1 MANSVAL
8 NRQVVGSIPTASTIE
23 SSTHEHFLY
32 RLRRT
37 SPNCSRPLRI
47 SSFQSQSSNRRRP
60 AFEHS
65 GRARIH
71 GIENTLF
78 DGLHV
83 YVSGRLNASVTQH
96 ALRVLQRSVLLHI
109 RAQRS
114 PHHLKGDKAVR
125 DSTPLGN
132 GNNSPLE
139 KVLSPTRYRLAL
151 PFPTPEGGE
160 HQSLR

>member
-1 MANSVAL
+1 
-8 NRQVVGSIPTASTIE
+8 
-23 SSTHEHFLY
+23 
-32 RLRRT
+32 
-37 SPNCSRPLRI
+37 
-47 SSFQSQSSNRRRP
+47 
-60 AFEHS
+60 
-65 GRARIH
+65 
-71 GIENTLF
+71 
-78 DGLHV
+78 
-83 YVSGRLNASVTQH
+83 
-96 ALRVLQRSVLLHI
+96 LRVLQRSVLLHI